1 MNIQRIKPLY
11 AKIGIVGVGHD
22 AYWPQFPS
30 VKEILLKKLNHFIE
44 KVKVND
50 VDVVNFGIID
60 NSKSA
65 YIILDAMRT
74 ENLDF
79 LFIDMLT
86 YATSATFVPL
96 IKNLQIPIVLVALQP
111 LKAMDYANGSI
122 LLQLQNDDICAV
134 PEFMQVAVKMG
145 KKTPEVIIGMLEGDP
160 VADAEIAEWCQIAK
174 AVHDLKTAR
183 IGIMGHVLECMYDM
197 QVDPSLISSTFG
209 CHIVQT
215 EPDDVMRHFKL
226 IKEKEISEMKQKIL
240 NFFDTPEPKS
250 DPITARLKNTDL
262 TIAARTAAALEKFII
277 EKDLTGLAYYYEG
290 EEGSLMRQ
298 MVTNFIVGNSM
309 LTTAGFPM
317 CGEFD
322 LKTCVGMLIMDRL
335 GIGGSFAEFHPLD
348 FEKGTVLMGHDGPH
362 HLNIAEGKPVL
373 RSLKVYH
380 GKPGRGAGVEFQI
393 KEGPITM
400 LGVTINENYALKFVI
415 AEGKSLRGQIPP
427 TGNTNTHGLFEP
439 DLKTF
444 LKRWFTEGPTHHFA
458 LGIGHHAA
466 AIQKIAEIM
475 GVESVIIS
483 KK

>member
-11 AKIGIVGVGHD
+11 AKIGIVGVGYN

-174 AVHDLKTAR
+174 TVHDLKTAR

-197 QVDPSLISSTFG
+197 QVDPSLISNTFG

-240 NFFDTPEPKS
+240 NIFDTPEPKS
-250 DPITARLKNTDL
+250 DPITTRLKDTDL
-262 TIAARTAAALEKFII
+262 TIAARTAVALEKFII

-290 EEGSLMRQ
+290 EEGSLMRK

-335 GIGGSFAEFHPLD
+335 GIGGSFAEFHPID
-348 FEKGTVLMGHDGPH
+348 FEKGTVLIGHDGPH
-362 HLNIAEGKPVL
+362 HLNVVEGKPVL
-373 RSLKVYH
+373 RSLKLYH
-380 GKPGRGAGVEFQI
+380 GKPGGGAGVEFQI
-393 KEGPITM
+393 KEGAITM
-400 LGVTINENYALKFVI
+400 LGVTINQNYALKFVI
-415 AEGKSLRGQIPP
+415 AEGKSLKRKIPP

-444 LKRWFTEGPTHHFA
+444 LKRWFAEGPTHHFS

-466 AIQKIAEIM
+466 AVQKIAEIM

>member
-11 AKIGIVGVGHD
+11 AKIGIVGVGYN

-65 YIILDAMRT
+65 YIILDAIRT

>member
-11 AKIGIVGVGHD
+11 AKIGIVGVGYD

-30 VKEILLKKLNHFIE
+30 LKKILLKKLNYFVE

-50 VDVVNFGIID
+50 VDVVKFGIID

-65 YIILDAMRT
+65 YIILDAIRT

-197 QVDPSLISSTFG
+197 QVDPSLISNTFG

-226 IKEKEISEMKQKIL
+226 IKEKEISEMKRKIL

-250 DPITARLKNTDL
+250 DPITAKLKDTDL
-262 TIAARTAAALEKFII
+262 TIAARTAVALEKFII

-298 MVTNFIVGNSM
+298 MVTNFIVGNSI

-348 FEKGTVLMGHDGPH
+348 FEKGTVLIGHDGPH
-362 HLNIAEGKPVL
+362 HLNVAEGKPVL

-380 GKPGRGAGVEFQI
+380 GKPGEGAGVEFQI

-415 AEGKSLRGQIPP
+415 AEGKSLRRQIPP

-458 LGIGHHAA
+458 LGIGHHAV

>member
-11 AKIGIVGVGHD
+11 AKIGIVGVGYD

-30 VKEILLKKLNHFIE
+30 LKEILLKKLNYFGE
-44 KVKVND
+44 KVKAND
-50 VDVVNFGIID
+50 VDVVKFGIID

-65 YIILDAMRT
+65 YIILDAIRT

-111 LKAMDYANGSI
+111 LKAMDYTNGST

-134 PEFMQVAVKMG
+134 PEFMQVTVKMG

-197 QVDPSLISSTFG
+197 QVDPSLISNTFG

-250 DPITARLKNTDL
+250 DPITARLKDTDL
-262 TIAARTAAALEKFII
+262 TIAARTAVALEKFII

-348 FEKGTVLMGHDGPH
+348 FEKGTVLIGHDGPH
-362 HLNIAEGKPVL
+362 HLNVAEGKPVL

-380 GKPGRGAGVEFQI
+380 GKPGEGAGVEFQI